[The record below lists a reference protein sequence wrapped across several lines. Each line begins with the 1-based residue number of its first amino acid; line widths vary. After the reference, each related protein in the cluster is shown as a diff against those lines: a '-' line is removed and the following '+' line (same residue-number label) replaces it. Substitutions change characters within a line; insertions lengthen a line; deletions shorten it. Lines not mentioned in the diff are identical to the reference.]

1 MNQRMTRRIRMMM
14 LALVLAASAGAQQK
28 PLALTEAIDLSVKNS
43 KALKGSEARIAAA
56 QAAVAEARDRRLPD
70 ASVSGSYLRLNKP
83 NVSLK
88 TGQPAG
94 GNGGGSGE
102 SPAINSAA
110 YAMANVSLP
119 IYAGGRIRYGTES
132 AQYLE
137 KAARLDAETD
147 REEVIA
153 NTIDAYNNLF
163 KARAAMLIV
172 DSNLVAARERVREL
186 TNQEQQGI
194 LARNDL
200 LKAQLAQS
208 NTELALV
215 DAQNNWQLANINM
228 NIMLG
233 LPDSTELLPDSASL
247 RIPVQVKPLA
257 DYVQDG
263 LRSRHEI
270 EALSLRRQAAGVG
283 VKAARAERLPSV
295 ALTAGYVALTVPNFL
310 TVTNAINLGVGIKY
324 DIASLWK
331 NKARVQAAQAREA
344 EAAAGVAQ
352 WNDAVRLQ
360 VHQRYLAYL
369 TAQKK
374 IDVNAVAVAQATEN
388 DRVIRNKFH
397 NGVATTTE
405 LLDADAALLQAR
417 LNYAFSK
424 NDAVVAY
431 YKLLQA
437 SGTLN
442 NQ

>member
-1 MNQRMTRRIRMMM
+1 MTQRRDRRIGSTL
-14 LALVLAASAGAQQK
+14 LALLLAAGASAQQK
-28 PLALTEAIDLSVKNS
+28 PLALKEAIDLSVKNS
-43 KALKGSEARIAAA
+43 KALKGREARIAEAK
-56 QAAVAEARDRRLPD
+56 AAVAEARDRRLPD

-88 TGQPAG
+88 TAQN
-94 GNGGGSGE
+94 GNGGSGGS
-102 SPAINSAA
+102 PTVNSAA

-119 IYAGGRIRYGTES
+119 IYAGGRIRYGMES

-137 KAARLDAETD
+137 KAAQLDAGAD
-147 REEVIA
+147 RDEVIA

-163 KARAAMLIV
+163 KARAAMNIV
-172 DSNLVAARERVREL
+172 DSNLAAARERVREL
-186 TNQEQQGI
+186 ANQERQGI
-194 LARNDL
+194 IARNDL

-208 NTELALV
+208 NIELALM

-247 RIPVQVKPLA
+247 RIPVQVKPLT
-257 DYVQDG
+257 DYVTDG
-263 LRSRHEI
+263 LRSRSEI

-283 VKAARAERLPSV
+283 VKATRAERLPSL

-310 TVTNAINLGVGIKY
+310 TVTNAVNLGIGVKY
-324 DIASLWK
+324 DIGSLWK
-331 NKARVQAAQAREA
+331 NKAKVQAAQAREA
-344 EAAAGVAQ
+344 EAAAGIEQ
-352 WNDAVRLQ
+352 LNDAVRLQ

-374 IDVNAVAVAQATEN
+374 IEVNATAVAQAQEN
-388 DRVIRNKFH
+388 DRVIRNKFA

-405 LLDADAALLQAR
+405 LLDADAALLNAR
-417 LNYAFSK
+417 LNYSFAQ

-437 SGTLN
+437 SGNLN